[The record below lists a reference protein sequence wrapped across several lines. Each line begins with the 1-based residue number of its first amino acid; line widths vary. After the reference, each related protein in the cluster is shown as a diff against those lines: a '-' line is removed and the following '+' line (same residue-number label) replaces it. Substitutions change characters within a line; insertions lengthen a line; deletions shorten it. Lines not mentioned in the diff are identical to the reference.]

1 MLKDKLNIAAIDFKG
16 DKVQLEENI
25 PYQLENT
32 PASLEQFCKI
42 IDDFIVSLPVER
54 NKILAIGVNIT
65 GRVDPASGYSY
76 SIFYFEE
83 KPSLRF
89 LKNGCRRKFSLKT
102 TAGP

>member
-65 GRVDPASGYSY
+65 GRVNPASGYSY

-83 KPSLRF
+83 KPLAQILEER
-89 LKNGCRRKFSLKT
+89 LQTKVSLKT